1 VRAIGSLLLPWII
14 IRQIALSERS
24 FVGNTCPHTVKF
36 ALVQTDLTKI
46 DHVDQLDSV
55 SLGACC
61 LSRRPMTMILQGLGH
76 SQRKNRAGVL
86 SGGSGGTGLIGTTNR
101 TGGNG
106 GNGAASIGPLLPLSA
121 AAKYFCLVVC

>member
-1 VRAIGSLLLPWII
+1 
-14 IRQIALSERS
+14 
-24 FVGNTCPHTVKF
+24 
-36 ALVQTDLTKI
+36 
-46 DHVDQLDSV
+46 
-55 SLGACC
+55 
-61 LSRRPMTMILQGLGH
+61 MTMILQGLGR